1 MLECFYKRIFALNLI
16 IPKQAMSIIRALVTS
31 ALSLITATTLAS
43 TPADGF
49 PIANFSVTAN
59 AGADGSLF
67 GSTMVNPGKLG
78 DWLEK
83 QGEFPISFKVG
94 EVPVPLSLISSKIVE
109 RKFPIVHNVY
119 GASNLIPAEVSI
131 TAFAPLALDNVE
143 VSSLPVLLAEIDFS
157 GIVSDRDVTLVVSHE
172 GVTPK
177 TKAVPVAY
185 ATDNH
190 ECVVTDS
197 TMEIPVGLMTDDHRR
212 VRIAIAMLDSL
223 TLASAHYSTAQM
235 LADDAIRRFDTL
247 LDFTKRFSKAIP
259 TSGDKEIDEYLR
271 WYMIPA
277 ISLTKCTADGNI
289 VTMGYREL
297 NQRDSYWTSWVH
309 LPMFPSAERRMIE
322 ESVDAITPSGK
333 IPTTILPLI
342 DRKDDLD
349 INAFFI
355 LRLDRYFKAYPA
367 AEMPDNW
374 WNALTAAAD
383 WLISRDTDGDGIP
396 VQNSFWGDWKDVKGI
411 EGRKYSPFTALLY
424 ESSMRAMAGMADKL
438 GHNEL
443 AAKYNTAADR
453 AHRFINTPTEKGG
466 LWNGEYYVQ
475 RWADGSV
482 NDHLLQDQAVGI
494 LMGVVPTD
502 RAESI
507 FNALN
512 SRSLTR
518 YGVCETFP
526 YYPASFGYAPATYH
540 NGAVWP
546 WVSFMDDWARLRSG
560 RTEEALDL
568 IKRVGKADLDDS
580 GDWSPNEHINSLT
593 GENLGFML
601 QGWNSNLFGL
611 VYYGI
616 VNPGIVF

>member
-1 MLECFYKRIFALNLI
+1 MSLYKTLAAAFL
-16 IPKQAMSIIRALVTS
+16 SVVTS
-31 ALSLITATTLAS
+31 FAGMAS
-43 TPADGF
+43 STADGF

-67 GSTMVNPGKLG
+67 GTTMINPGELG
-78 DWLEK
+78 KWLAP
-83 QGEFPISFKVG
+83 QGEFPISIRVG
-94 EVPVPLSLISSKIVE
+94 EVPVPLSLINSKIVD
-109 RKFPIVHNVY
+109 RKFPFVRNVY
-119 GASNLIPAEVSI
+119 GASNLIPAEITV

-157 GIVSDRDVTLVVSHE
+157 DIVSDGDITLVVSHE
-172 GVTPK
+172 DMPDK
-177 TKAVPVAY
+177 SVPVAY
-185 ATDNH
+185 ATDCQ
-190 ECVVTDS
+190 EAVYTDS
-197 TMEIPVGLMTDDHRR
+197 TLEIPVNLMTDDHHT
-212 VRIAIAMLDSL
+212 VRLAIAMLDSL
-223 TLASAHYSTAQM
+223 TLASAHYTSVKS
-235 LADDAIRRFDTL
+235 LANDAIRRFDML
-247 LDFTKRFSKAIP
+247 LDLTQRFSEAIP
-259 TSGDKEIDEYLR
+259 ATGDKELDEYLR

-277 ISLTKCTADGNI
+277 VALTKCTAGGDI

-309 LPMFPSAERRMIE
+309 LPLFPSAERRMIE
-322 ESVDAITPSGK
+322 ESVAAITPSGK

-355 LRLDRYFKAYPA
+355 LRLDRYFKANPG
-367 AEMPDNW
+367 AEMPEHW
-374 WNALTAAAD
+374 WKALTPAAD

-424 ESSMRAMAGMADKL
+424 VASMRAMSGMSARL
-438 GHNEL
+438 GHDDL
-443 AAKYNTAADR
+443 AAKYSEAADR
-453 AHRFINTPTEKGG
+453 ADRFINTPADQGG

-475 RWADGSV
+475 RWTDGSV
-482 NDHLLQDQAVGI
+482 NDHLLQDQTVGI
-494 LMGVVPTD
+494 LMGVVPDD

-512 SRSLTR
+512 SRSLTA

-526 YYPASFGYAPATYH
+526 YYPTEFGYAPATYH

-546 WVSFMDDWARLRSG
+546 WISFMDDWARIRSG
-560 RTEEALDL
+560 RTDEALEL
-568 IKRVGKADLDDS
+568 VKRVCKADLVDS

-593 GENLGFML
+593 GENLGFLL
-601 QGWNSNLFGL
+601 QGWNSDLFGL
-611 VYYGI
+611 VYYGLL
-616 VNPGIVF
+616 NPGTVF